1 MARSLIAGFLS
12 LEEEKA
18 MRGEEKGTMG
28 ILARRCLSRTREAWI
43 KGFWFSK
50 RSGHGVLLLGFSAPL
65 APLLVPWVVS

>member
-1 MARSLIAGFLS
+1 
-12 LEEEKA
+12 

-28 ILARRCLSRTREAWI
+28 ILARRCLSRTREAWM

-50 RSGHGVLLLGFSAPL
+50 CSGHGVLLLGFSAPL